1 MNPFIRWNPFRP
13 FFQGYYIWR
22 MNWYMSRQLENCFT
36 AHRDSD
42 GAAGD
47 SDDVNRT
54 VVNLALSEY
63 LEKQPRSNAVR
74 SMDADFKRFAVSQM
88 KVFILAGHDTTSS
101 TLCYVYHTLSRNP
114 LALQRVRAEHDDVFS
129 SDITQTKAAITA
141 NPHALNRLPFT
152 LAVIKETLRLF
163 PPASATREGEP
174 GFCLTHDGRQ
184 YPTEGS
190 TIWCSHQGM
199 HREPLYWPQPDSFIP
214 ERWLV
219 SDGDPLHPVKGAWRS
234 FEWGPR
240 NCIGQELALLEL
252 KIVMVMTLRNF
263 NITANYDVWDQV
275 HRTKEPRTVSGERAY
290 YALKGTTRPVDG
302 FPARVT
308 VATR

>member
-1 MNPFIRWNPFRP
+1 MNR
-13 FFQGYYIWR
+13 
-22 MNWYMSRQLENCFT
+22 YMSRQLENCF
-36 AHRDSD
+36 ASHRDL
-42 GAAGD
+42 GGIVGD
-47 SDDVNRT
+47 RDDANRT
-54 VVNLALSEY
+54 VVSLALNEY
-63 LEKQPRSNAVR
+63 LKEQPGSNAVP
-74 SMDADFKRFAVSQM
+74 SMDADFKKFAVSQM

-101 TLCYVYHTLSRNP
+101 TLCYIYHTLSRNSS
-114 LALQRVRAEHDDVFS
+114 ALQRVRAEHDDIFGP
-129 SDITQTKAAITA
+129 DLTQTKATMTA

-174 GFCLTHDGRQ
+174 GFFLTHEGHQ

-190 TIWCSHQGM
+190 TIWCAHQGI

-219 SDGDPLHPVKGAWRS
+219 SDGDPLHPVKGAWRP

-252 KIVMVMTLRNF
+252 KVVMVMTLRSF
-263 NITANYDVWDQV
+263 NITASYDVWDLA
-275 HRTKEPRTVSGERAY
+275 HGTKEPQTVNSERAY